1 MRYGRSLLAVLL
13 AVFLAACQ
21 TLTGSTAGE
30 NIDDARITLAIKTK
44 LAEGKAATLTRIG
57 VKTVQGTVY
66 LTGVVETG
74 ELKQR
79 AADMLAV
86 PVANIAQAYLAEW
99 LEPLRSALDEVNRL
113 AEVDQVPDA

>member
-1 MRYGRSLLAVLL
+1 MAMRYGRSSLAVLL

-44 LAEGKAATLTRIG
+44 LAEEKAATLTRIG

-66 LTGVVETG
+66 LTGVVDND
-74 ELKQR
+74 ELKRR
-79 AADMLAV
+79 AADI
-86 PVANIAQAYLAEW
+86 ANEF
-99 LEPLRSALDEVNRL
+99 EGVREVVNNPKVGSR
-113 AEVDQVPDA
+113 Q

>member
-1 MRYGRSLLAVLL
+1 MAMRYGRSSLAVLL

-44 LAEGKAATLTRIG
+44 LAEEKAATLTRIG

-66 LTGVVETG
+66 LTGVVDND
-74 ELKQR
+74 ELKRR
-79 AADMLAV
+79 AADI
-86 PVANIAQAYLAEW
+86 ANEF
-99 LEPLRSALDEVNRL
+99 EGVREVVNNLKVGSR
-113 AEVDQVPDA
+113 Q